1 MKSPWRVRS
10 ERLAGTRGFYG
21 SVRAGASGK
30 SAVGLFRAGRAVDLD
45 ERRGLA
51 YSCFSKAMEQHRLP
65 FSITEV
71 YAGFARV
78 DGFLVLTDEHM
89 LFEYQV
95 ADNMLGALR
104 GKIRKSKIRYGSIE
118 AVESRNGWFSSWIEF
133 RAKTMRTF
141 AKFPHKDRTTLR
153 VAVEKKH
160 RKALKAAL
168 SEIDLRRSYAAA
180 DRLLKKQKKRVKP
193 TQG

>member
-1 MKSPWRVRS
+1 
-10 ERLAGTRGFYG
+10 
-21 SVRAGASGK
+21 
-30 SAVGLFRAGRAVDLD
+30 
-45 ERRGLA
+45 
-51 YSCFSKAMEQHRLP
+51 MEQLRLP

-78 DGFLVLTDEHM
+78 DGFLVVTEEHM
-89 LFEYQV
+89 LFEYQM

-104 GKIRKSKIRYGSIE
+104 GKIQKRKVRYNSIE

-153 VAVEKKH
+153 VAIEKKH
-160 RKALKAAL
+160 RKGMKAAL
-168 SEIDLRRSYAAA
+168 SEIELRRSYADA
-180 DRLLKKQKKRVKP
+180 DRLLKKKVTKRVKR